1 MTNSVGTYTNVNN
14 GYTFLYEFKFIIYN
28 KTEYF
33 VYLQLIGNIIQ
44 KIAVR
49 KSQEIKKKKFDI
61 FYYFLLQF
69 YLIMAFV
76 QTKRIAPLLTKLLI
90 QIFIQEVRSG
100 IAEDIHSKFEI

>member
-14 GYTFLYEFKFIIYN
+14 EYTFLYEFKFIIHN

-49 KSQEIKKKKFDI
+49 KSQEIKKKKNLI
-61 FYYFLLQF
+61 YF
-69 YLIMAFV
+69 I
-76 QTKRIAPLLTKLLI
+76 
-90 QIFIQEVRSG
+90 IFITILSDNG
-100 IAEDIHSKFEI
+100 FCIDIY